1 MNVRR
6 LLTYSVIAA
15 ILILGL
21 AACVRSKA
29 PATGGTSTQL
39 APGTTAIVGTGDVM
53 GQLELF
59 VTQTAMAAQGG
70 GAAQTQA
77 PGAGQT
83 PAAPSAQPQTTAV
96 APGSTPEPGA
106 STQPAEATP
115 LTQPAQPA
123 ATTAPAGPAPT
134 FVPVPTSTPGLP
146 STYVLQAGEF
156 PFCIARRFN
165 VNPSE
170 LLSSS
175 GLNTNS
181 TFYAGMTLNIPQTGN
196 PFNGERAL
204 KAHPTTYTVSARDT
218 IFSIACQFG
227 DADPNAIAF
236 ANSLSAPYT
245 LTPGKTLQ
253 IP

>member
-6 LLTYSVIAA
+6 FFTYSLIAA
-15 ILILGL
+15 LLIVVL

-29 PATGGTSTQL
+29 PATGGTSTQP
-39 APGTTAIVGTGDVM
+39 AAGTPGAVGTGDVM

-77 PGAGQT
+77 PGPVQAT
-83 PAAPSAQPQTTAV
+83 AAPGTKPQAT
-96 APGSTPEPGA
+96 PGA
-106 STQPAEATP
+106 PVSTSQPAEATQP
-115 LTQPAQPA
+115 SQPAQPV
-123 ATTAPAGPAPT
+123 ATAVPAGPTAT
-134 FVPVPTSTPGLP
+134 FVPVPSATPGLP
-146 STYVLQAGEF
+146 TTYVLQAGEF

-170 LLSSS
+170 LLSAS

-181 TFYAGMTLNIPQTGN
+181 TFYAGMTLNIPQTGHT
-196 PFNGERAL
+196 FAGDRSL
-204 KAHPTTYTVSARDT
+204 KAHPTTYTVGAGDT
-218 IFSIACQFG
+218 IFSIACGFG

-236 ANSLSAPYT
+236 ANSLTSPYK
-245 LTPGKTLQ
+245 LTAGQTLQ